1 LSRDKKEK
9 EKDISFSR
17 NDEKWWI
24 LGMFYCNKNDPL
36 IFVRGR
42 GRGLAPNYGHI
53 AIKISI
59 AVGILAVATL
69 LIVFRF
75 IT

>member
-1 LSRDKKEK
+1 
-9 EKDISFSR
+9 
-17 NDEKWWI
+17 
-24 LGMFYCNKNDPL
+24 MFYCNKNDPL

>member
-1 LSRDKKEK
+1 MRRTFP
-9 EKDISFSR
+9 FSR

-36 IFVRGR
+36 MFAPGR

-53 AIKISI
+53 VIKISI
-59 AVGILAVATL
+59 AVGILAVTTL